1 MTNRKTRS
9 RITVAGSHLGMVC
22 KPKQASHLLQ
32 GLWKEYQ
39 LLTPEEQNQ
48 VRSFILGFH
57 LNGSSRHN
65 NPNMLKS
72 EVEH

>member
-1 MTNRKTRS
+1 
-9 RITVAGSHLGMVC
+9 MVC

-57 LNGSSRHN
+57 LNGSRRHN